1 MVSVGSAASP
11 VFRLQAHRAGRW
23 YVFADGLCLERFD
36 GEALLLVA
44 ARHRLLTINAAAA
57 DLFDLAVQCFG
68 SRPFSLQQGCDWL
81 AGEYALDAQA
91 CRVKVRELLTF
102 GLRYGLLRQSD
113 KES

>member
-1 MVSVGSAASP
+1 MASAGSAASP
-11 VFRLQAHRAGRW
+11 VFLPRACRTGRW
-23 YVFADGLCLERFD
+23 YAFADGLCLERFD

-44 ARHRLLTINAAAA
+44 ERHRLLTINAAAA

-102 GLRYGLLRQSD
+102 GLRYGLLRQGD
-113 KES
+113 REG

>member
-1 MVSVGSAASP
+1 MVSSGSAASP
-11 VFRLQAHRAGRW
+11 VFRLQTLRAGRW

-44 ARHRLLTINAAAA
+44 EQHRLLTINAAAA
-57 DLFDLAVQCFG
+57 DLFDLAVKCFG

-91 CRVKVRELLTF
+91 CRVKARELLTF
-102 GLRYGLLRQSD
+102 GLRYGLLRQCD
-113 KES
+113 KEG